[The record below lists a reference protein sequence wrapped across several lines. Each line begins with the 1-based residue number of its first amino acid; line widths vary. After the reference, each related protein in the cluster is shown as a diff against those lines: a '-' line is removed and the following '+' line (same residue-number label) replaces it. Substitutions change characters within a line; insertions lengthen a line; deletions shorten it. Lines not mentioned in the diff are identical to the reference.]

1 MNTYNIVE
9 AVELTKI
16 YNGKIVAVNKIS
28 FSVERGEIFGF
39 LGPNGAGKTTTIN
52 ILTTLLKPTSGRAM
66 VSGFDVVTQPNL
78 VRSKIGLVPQDIAV
92 DDDLTGRE
100 NLMLQAKLYH
110 VPGHEA
116 KKRIDEVLELVGLS
130 EAADRRV
137 STYSGGMRRRLEIA
151 GALIHRPEVLFMDEP
166 TLGLDVNVRN
176 VIWDY
181 IKLLRNEYEMTIF
194 LTTHYM
200 DEADKLCD
208 RIAII
213 DEGKIKALDKPSN
226 LKNMLGGDIIEISL
240 EDKASESTFSNLD
253 FVKKTIIRDNK
264 VILTVREGERALPQI
279 IGYLLQKGTKISSV
293 QLKKPSL
300 DEVFLSITG
309 KSLREEKGSWEEMMR
324 FRINIGR
331 RRRGMR

>member
-16 YNGKIVAVNKIS
+16 YNGRIVAVNKIS

>member
-1 MNTYNIVE
+1 MNTYTIVE
-9 AVELTKI
+9 AIELTKI
-16 YNGKIVAVNKIS
+16 YNGKIVAVDKIS

-52 ILTTLLKPTSGRAM
+52 ILTTLLKPTSGKAV
-66 VSGFDVVTQPNL
+66 VSGFDVVAQPNM
-78 VRSKIGLVPQDIAV
+78 VRQKIGLVPQDIAV

-110 VPGHEA
+110 VPRNEA
-116 KKRIDEVLELVGLS
+116 KKRIDEVLELVGLF

-176 VIWDY
+176 AIWDY

-240 EDKASESTFSNLD
+240 ENKANESTFKELD
-253 FVKKTIIRDNK
+253 FIKKTIIRDKK
-264 VILTVREGERALPQI
+264 VILTVKEGEKALPKI
-279 IGYLLQKGTKISSV
+279 IEYLLQKGNKISSV